1 MKSSQQ
7 EKVHEI
13 LREIKQKSAVTRL
26 IYANKFVMIV
36 SIFKI
41 IAEVVNYGIYEN
53 TSERIITLISLTCH
67 YSLPSVLGKYEKYAK
82 AISFIFAD
90 VISYA
95 LIILAYTVQPQN
107 ELFWVQLA
115 VITSFFYQSYLF
127 SNVTYLILFSI
138 KQALI

>member
-36 SIFKI
+36 SIFKFVS
-41 IAEVVNYGIYEN
+41 EVVSFGLYDN
-53 TSERIITLISLTCH
+53 TAERIITLISH
-67 YSLPSVLGKYEKYAK
+67 IFHFILPSVLRKYEKYAK
-82 AISFIFAD
+82 AISFVFADAITYILVIFAYK
-90 VISYA
+90 I
-95 LIILAYTVQPQN
+95 QPQN

-115 VITSFFYQSYLF
+115 VITSFFYQS
-127 SNVTYLILFSI
+127 
-138 KQALI
+138 